1 MHIASKHLQSSIVA
15 GLITVC
21 GLTIGF
27 AGAEGN
33 TLPSFALSFVQTSP
47 NAITDGAF
55 AGAKFDIGG
64 YVSHPC
70 YVIAGVETKV
80 CEDQYGLTQ
89 SLKTYLDDGS
99 LLGYLRANG
108 LAIGAVA
115 TSSQS
120 SVSSMSSASSVSSA
134 ASSTSET
141 APAMNE
147 SSSEAA
153 NPAMLP
159 AVTRILND
167 SIKTEDDFDALR
179 QNRSNAIWNHC
190 RMQFNTRY
198 EMTACFQRNM
208 KLMMRLDTPIEGNIQ

>member
-1 MHIASKHLQSSIVA
+1 MANAKGFTSSPLCMHIASKHLQSSIVA

-27 AGAEGN
+27 AGAEGT

-115 TSSQS
+115 GHGFRWRRPVIGLSPMRRRRQ
-120 SVSSMSSASSVSSA
+120 
-134 ASSTSET
+134 T
-141 APAMNE
+141 A
-147 SSSEAA
+147 
-153 NPAMLP
+153 
-159 AVTRILND
+159 I
-167 SIKTEDDFDALR
+167 
-179 QNRSNAIWNHC
+179 C
-190 RMQFNTRY
+190 
-198 EMTACFQRNM
+198 
-208 KLMMRLDTPIEGNIQ
+208 